1 MSGTLGSG
9 DNTCPGSDNTTGESD
24 NTLDNTFSRD
34 WLT

>member
-1 MSGTLGSG
+1 MSGSLGSA

-34 WLT
+34 WLP